1 MKLKGKRQK
10 EKIVKRIFILIIST
24 VLISA
29 FWKAQIGAAE
39 EIPGVSEEQ
48 KIPDSGWERSLFS
61 DVKAKKIGDVL
72 SVIIA
77 ESNSASKDAT
87 TSSNKQNKASAK
99 GDATTGALKG
109 LFPGMSG
116 SVDMSGQFKGQG
128 TTARNGKFSSR
139 ISVKVV
145 GIKPNK
151 SLIIEGTKTMEINED
166 TEVVTLSGVVRPEDI
181 SSDNTVYS
189 YQIANAK
196 FTYKGKGSVSQGHRP
211 GILMR
216 IINWIL

>member
-1 MKLKGKRQK
+1 M
-10 EKIVKRIFILIIST
+10 KRIFFIIIST
-24 VLISA
+24 VLLSA
-29 FWKAQIGAAE
+29 FSKVQISAAE
-39 EIPGVSEEQ
+39 EIPGLSEEQ

-87 TSSNKQNKASAK
+87 TSSKKQNKADAK
-99 GDATTGALKG
+99 GEAATGALKG

-116 SVDMSGQFKGQG
+116 SVDMSGQFNGQG
-128 TTARNGKFSSR
+128 TTARNGKLNSR
-139 ISVKVV
+139 LSVKIV
-145 GIKPNK
+145 GVQPNK

-166 TEVVTLSGVVRPEDI
+166 TEIVTLSGVVRPEDI

-196 FTYKGKGSVSQGHRP
+196 FTYKGKGSVSQGQRP
-211 GILMR
+211 GLLMR

>member
-1 MKLKGKRQK
+1 M
-10 EKIVKRIFILIIST
+10 KRIFIIIIST
-24 VLISA
+24 VLMSA

-39 EIPGVSEEQ
+39 EIPGVGGEQ
-48 KIPDSGWERSLFS
+48 NIPDRGWERSLYS

-77 ESNSASKDAT
+77 ESNSASKDVT
-87 TSSNKQNKASAK
+87 TSTKKQSKAGAK
-99 GDATTGALKG
+99 GEATTGALKG

-116 SVDMSGQFKGQG
+116 SLDMSGQFKGQG
-128 TTARNGKFSSR
+128 TTTRIGRFSSR

-145 GIKPNK
+145 GIQPNK
-151 SLIIEGTKTMEINED
+151 NLIIEGSKTMEINED
-166 TEVVTLSGVVRPEDI
+166 TEVVTLSGIVRPEDI
-181 SSDNTVYS
+181 SSNNTVYS

-196 FTYKGKGSVSQGHRP
+196 FIYKGKGSVSQGQRP